1 MKKAKAKIKEKESL
15 VNPNQAIEQVRCRA
29 SKYGH
34 SNGLIIQK
42 NKWLQSKIS
51 CNYF

>member
-34 SNGLIIQK
+34 PNGLIIL
-42 NKWLQSKIS
+42 NKWVQSKIC

>member
-34 SNGLIIQK
+34 PNGLIILT
-42 NKWLQSKIS
+42 NG
-51 CNYF
+51 CNLK